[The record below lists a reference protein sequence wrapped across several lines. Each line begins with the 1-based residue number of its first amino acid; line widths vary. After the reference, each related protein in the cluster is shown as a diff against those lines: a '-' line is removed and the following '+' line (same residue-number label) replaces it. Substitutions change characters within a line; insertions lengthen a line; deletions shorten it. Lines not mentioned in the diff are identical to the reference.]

1 MIKNEKFINILTN
14 IEPKINLYLKHSN
27 SRIIRGLLVREKSI
41 VKILAILFKKFF
53 NIDFKKRIKTFWGR
67 EMLVYLAD
75 GDASALYFFGSLYGE
90 ELKIIKFLLKNLKEN
105 DVFYDLGANYGF
117 YTILAQ
123 EFITEGEIHSF
134 EPNPK
139 IFKILKENCKLNI
152 FKNTYLNEIALSDKN
167 DESEFYDTD
176 VARHSGISSL
186 IKHEH
191 YKKYKV
197 IKVKTMKL
205 DDYILTHKPPTIMK
219 IDVEGAEPFVLK
231 GAINLIRNYNP
242 TIIMEFWSDNLH
254 KEAVEILLDND
265 YKLYRLDREGN
276 LIIID
281 QEVFKKDIQFEATYV
296 FKK

>member
-1 MIKNEKFINILTN
+1 
-14 IEPKINLYLKHSN
+14 
-27 SRIIRGLLVREKSI
+27 
-41 VKILAILFKKFF
+41 
-53 NIDFKKRIKTFWGR
+53 
-67 EMLVYLAD
+67 MLVYLAD
-75 GDASALYFFGSLYGE
+75 SDASALYFFGTLYGE

-105 DVFYDLGANYGF
+105 DVFYDIGANYGF

-167 DESEFYDTD
+167 GGVEFYDRD
-176 VARHSGISSL
+176 IARQSGGSSL

-191 YKKYKV
+191 FKKYKV

-205 DDYILTHKPPTIMK
+205 DDYILIHKPPTIMK

-231 GAINLIRNYNP
+231 GATNLIKNYNP
-242 TIIMEFWSDNLH
+242 TIIMEFGSDNLH
-254 KEAVEILLDND
+254 REAVEILLNND
-265 YKLYRLDREGN
+265 YKLYRLDKEGN
-276 LIIID
+276 LIIAD
-281 QEVFKKDIQFEATYV
+281 QNELFKKDSQFEANYV